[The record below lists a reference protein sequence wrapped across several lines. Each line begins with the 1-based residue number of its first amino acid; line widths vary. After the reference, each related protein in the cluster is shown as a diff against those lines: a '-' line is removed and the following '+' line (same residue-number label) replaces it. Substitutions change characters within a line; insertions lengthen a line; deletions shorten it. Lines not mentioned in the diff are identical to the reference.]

1 MDESADEIDMS
12 FDRLSLCEK
21 ISINFGS
28 LEVGN
33 FVDVTANSA
42 SGPVVTG
49 FGSLRASHF
58 ASVVCDVDGCR
69 IIAIDSCWLL
79 RVADGAEALA
89 FEYAL
94 LTVDV
99 ESAVFGFGCS
109 CAYRWDAT
117 ADWCDYAV
125 DDEGCAFVCEV
136 VYTTSN

>member
-1 MDESADEIDMS
+1 VDESADEIDMS

-58 ASVVCDVDGCR
+58 AGVVCDVDSCRVITINGCL
-69 IIAIDSCWLL
+69 LL
-79 RVADGAEALA
+79 RVADGTERSNMPCWPLMNRAPYSDSDAA
-89 FEYAL
+89 VH
-94 LTVDV
+94 TVGMRQQTGV
-99 ESAVFGFGCS
+99 IMPLMTKGAPL
-109 CAYRWDAT
+109 
-117 ADWCDYAV
+117 
-125 DDEGCAFVCEV
+125 FVR
-136 VYTTSN
+136 